1 MANANANAKA
11 RVGLVGA
18 RGHVGQE
25 LIGILRRHARI
36 EIAFVS
42 SRTQPG
48 TPVPGLDLRFEDLD
62 AEAIA
67 AKGADAVVLA
77 LPNDLSRPVV
87 AAIDAR
93 GSDAVIVDVSADHR
107 FDDAWVYGLP
117 ELFRQAIVGARRIAN
132 PGCYA
137 TAAALSVGPVATL
150 LATPAQAFGVSG
162 YSGAGTTPSPR
173 NDVEAL
179 RDNLMPYH
187 LAGHLHEREVTRHV
201 GPVYLMPH
209 VAGFFRGITM
219 TVSIDLREPLS
230 KEALRSIYE
239 RAYVRSP
246 LVKITGEIPLVRDA
260 VNQPWATIGGF
271 TVDEARRRAVVVTTL
286 DNLLKGAASQAVQ
299 NLNLALGFPEREG
312 IDPWPR

>member
-1 MANANANAKA
+1 MTSVTRDRA
-11 RVGLVGA
+11 RIGLVGA

-25 LIGILRRHARI
+25 LLFILRRHPRF
-36 EIAFVS
+36 EVAFVS

-48 TPVPGLDLRFEDLD
+48 VTVPGLDLRFEDLD

-87 AAIDAR
+87 HAIDAMKPTT
-93 GSDAVIVDVSADHR
+93 VIVDVSADHR

-117 ELFRQAIVGARRIAN
+117 ELFRSKIVGAKRIAN

-137 TAAALSVGPVATL
+137 TAAALVVGPVAAL
-150 LATPAQAFGVSG
+150 QAQPAHAFGVSG

-173 NDVEAL
+173 NSVDAL

-187 LAGHLHEREVTRHV
+187 LVGHVHEREVTRHV
-201 GPVYLMPH
+201 GPVSLMPH
-209 VAGFFRGITM
+209 VAAFFRGISM
-219 TVSIDLREPLS
+219 TVSLDFREPLS
-230 KEALRSIYE
+230 AEALQGLYE
-239 RAYVRSP
+239 RAYANEP
-246 LVKITGEIPLVRDA
+246 MVKLTAEIPHVRDA
-260 VNQPWATIGGF
+260 ASLPWVTIGGF
-271 TVDEARRRAVVVTTL
+271 AVDEARRRAVVVSTL

-299 NLNLALGFPEREG
+299 NLNLALGFHELEG
-312 IDPWPR
+312 IEPWPR

>member
-1 MANANANAKA
+1 MARVKA

-25 LIGILRRHARI
+25 LIGILRDHPRF
-36 EIAFVS
+36 EVAFVS

-48 TPVPGLDLRFEDLD
+48 QPVPGLDLRFEDLD

-87 AAIDAR
+87 QAIDSAR
-93 GSDAVIVDVSADHR
+93 PDTVIVDVSADHR

-117 ELFRQAIVGARRIAN
+117 ERFRSKIAGAKRIAN

-137 TAAALSVGPVATL
+137 TAAALAVGPVASL
-150 LATPAQAFGVSG
+150 LDRPAQAFGVSG

-173 NDVEAL
+173 NDVDAL
-179 RDNLMPYH
+179 RDNVMPYH
-187 LAGHLHEREVTRHV
+187 LVGHLHEREVTRHV
-201 GPVYLMPH
+201 GPVCLMPH
-209 VAGFFRGITM
+209 VASFFRGITM
-219 TVSIDLREPLS
+219 TVSLDLREPLS
-230 KEALRSIYE
+230 KEALQAVYAD
-239 RAYVRSP
+239 AYADEA
-246 LVKITGEIPLVRDA
+246 LVGIVEEIPLVRDA
-260 VNQPWATIGGF
+260 VGKPWATLGGF
-271 TVDEARRRAVVVTTL
+271 AVDPERRRGVVVVTL

-299 NLNLALGFPEREG
+299 NLNLAFGFPELEG